1 MSEGRGFFITF
12 EGIDRCGKSTQAQ
25 LLADAL
31 GGDTLLVREPGATPA
46 GEQIRNILLD
56 EETELEPISE
66 AALYAAARAEL
77 VETTVRPA
85 LAAGR
90 DVICDRYIDSSLAYQ
105 GVARGLGEERVR
117 ALNENVTGALW
128 PDLTLLIEISAD
140 QAAERDGERDRLEQ
154 EGFAFQ
160 QKVADAYSN
169 LARQSTER
177 IVCID
182 GDSSIE
188 DVHSQVMEIVQ
199 RRIGEKAD
207 DS

>member
-1 MSEGRGFFITF
+1 MSGGRGFFITF

-31 GGDTLLVREPGATPA
+31 GGDPLLVREPGATPA
-46 GEQIRNILLD
+46 GEQIRKILLD
-56 EETELEPISE
+56 EGTELEPISE

-90 DVICDRYIDSSLAYQ
+90 NVICDRYIDSSLAYQ

-117 ALNENVTGALW
+117 TLNENVTGALW

-160 QKVADAYSN
+160 EKVADAYSN
-169 LARQSTER
+169 LAQQSPER
-177 IVCID
+177 IVCVD
-182 GDSSIE
+182 GASSIE
-188 DVHSQVMEIVQ
+188 EVHSQVMAIVQ
-199 RRIGEKAD
+199 RKIGEKAD

>member
-1 MSEGRGFFITF
+1 MSGDRGFFITF

-25 LLADAL
+25 LLADAM
-31 GGDTLLVREPGATPA
+31 GGDALLVREPGATPA
-46 GEQIRNILLD
+46 GEQIRKILLD
-56 EETELEPISE
+56 EDTELEPISE

-90 DVICDRYIDSSLAYQ
+90 NVICDRYIDSSLAYQ

-117 ALNENVTGALW
+117 ELNENVTGALW
-128 PDLTLLIEISAD
+128 PDLTLLIEISAT

-160 QKVADAYSN
+160 EKVADAYSD
-169 LARQSTER
+169 LARQSPER
-177 IVCID
+177 IVCIN
-182 GDSSIE
+182 GTSSIE
-188 DVHSQVMEIVQ
+188 EVHSQVVEIVQ
-199 RRIGEKAD
+199 NKIGEDAD
-207 DS
+207 AS